1 MRTIVLGR
9 TGQLAQALGRGRPEL
24 ICLGR
29 AEFDLLRTDQIAPH
43 IAALAPDL
51 VVNAAAFTMVDAA
64 EDEPEAAFALNRDAP
79 QEIARACDRLGA
91 ALVHVS
97 TDYVFDGEKGAPYVE
112 DDPTRPINLYGQS
125 KLEGEAAVLA
135 AAERV
140 AIVRTQALLDYI
152 GRNFVTSMLRLAQ
165 TQGEA
170 RVVCDGLAR
179 PTWAGDLAE
188 ACLVAGHE
196 LRDGETKARGVF
208 HYAGADDVTWADYAA
223 AIFARAAPHARV
235 IPVKRTEFPQRARR
249 PADTRLDASKIERV
263 LGVRR
268 RPWRETLDLFF
279 AGQP

>member
-9 TGQLAQALGRGRPEL
+9 NGQLAQALARGRPEL

-29 AEFDLLRTDQIAPH
+29 AEFDLLRTEEIGPR

-51 VVNAAAFTMVDAA
+51 VINAAAYTTVDAA
-64 EDEPEAAFALNRDAP
+64 ENEPEAAFALNRDAP
-79 QEIARACDRLGA
+79 REIARACERLGA

-112 DDPTRPINLYGQS
+112 DDPTHPINLYGHS

-135 AAERV
+135 AERA
-140 AIVRTQALLDYI
+140 AIVRTQALLDYS
-152 GRNFVTSMLRLAQ
+152 GRNFVTSMLRLAE

-188 ACLVAGHE
+188 ACLVAGHA
-196 LRDGETKARGVF
+196 LRDGDTRARGVF

-223 AIFARAAPHARV
+223 AIFAHAAPHARV
-235 IPVKRTEFPQRARR
+235 IPVKRTEFAQRARR
-249 PADTRLDASKIERV
+249 PADSRLDATKIQRT
-263 LGVRR
+263 LGVDR
-268 RPWRETLDLFF
+268 RPWRETVDLFF
-279 AGQP
+279 AG